1 MKNQPI
7 RSLSLFES
15 NEKKIES
22 SSPEQSGPPK
32 SEAAEK
38 IKDACP
44 RCSGRSLKTVR
55 SWEHGGATHYCAGGC
70 LSEDRTEAFYFTPQA
85 ETFVEQVEREEAKK
99 TVASTTILA
108 SEQLVDEETEEI
120 VVSASKYDQEK
131 LFASSVTPATGKT
144 LEALEYSR
152 ERTTEVMR
160 MFDGHLPQS
169 IMKAEKKSRGAADLA
184 TGSYSATEKYT
195 GAFAKSS
202 SGCAYGAL
210 SAFPQNIGKACL
222 LLYTSRGET
231 VFDPFAG
238 HNSRMEFCVRNG
250 RNYIGCDISK
260 KFMQFNR
267 ERAELLR
274 EEYPEA
280 RIELH
285 EIDSRKIDEIKLETQ
300 ADFTITS
307 PPYYDIE
314 DYGDEYQQLGK
325 CSENYFEF
333 CRNMQKVAEANFRK
347 LRAGAFCVWFINDF
361 RREGVFH
368 PYHID
373 TFRILKDAGFSAWDM
388 MITDFGGSFGQC
400 FPAQVVDRK
409 ILPKRHEYGVVMR
422 KI

>member
-1 MKNQPI
+1 M
-7 RSLSLFES
+7 
-15 NEKKIES
+15 
-22 SSPEQSGPPK
+22 
-32 SEAAEK
+32 
-38 IKDACP
+38 
-44 RCSGRSLKTVR
+44 
-55 SWEHGGATHYCAGGC
+55 THYCAGTC
-70 LSEDRTEAFYFTPQA
+70 LSEDRTDCFYFTPAKEEEKSLVTMLTETAA
-85 ETFVEQVEREEAKK
+85 ENARSHATIEVIDDAIDAQRAADVEEFVE
-99 TVASTTILA
+99 
-108 SEQLVDEETEEI
+108 
-120 VVSASKYDQEK
+120 VSASKYDQEK
-131 LFASSVTPATGKT
+131 LFASEAAPATGKT

-152 ERTTEVMR
+152 ERATEVMR

-184 TGSYSATEKYT
+184 TGSYSATEKYD

-202 SGCAYGAL
+202 SGCKYGAL

-222 LLYTSRGET
+222 LLYTEPMQT

-250 RNYIGCDISK
+250 RHYIGCDLSH
-260 KFMQFNR
+260 KFMEFNR
-267 ERAELLR
+267 ERADILR
-274 EEYPEA
+274 REYPEI

-285 EIDSRKIDEIKLETQ
+285 EIDSRKIDTIKLQEQ

-314 DYGDEYQQLGK
+314 DYGDELQQLGK

-333 CRNMQKVAEANFRK
+333 CRNMQRVADANYRK
-347 LRAGAFCVWFINDF
+347 LKHGSFCVWFVNDF

-373 TFRILKDAGFSAWDM
+373 TFKILREAKFSAWDM

-409 ILPKRHEYGVVMR
+409 ILPKRHEYGIVMR
-422 KI
+422 KL